1 LRLLGAHTGVW
12 EGGPAQGS
20 ASCKEILCSPFL
32 GVGGM
37 QLAAGEVLS
46 LWQKQS
52 EQLRAAMRATK
63 PQAAGSGGGASGWGG
78 GAQVE
83 EVGDSK

>member
-1 LRLLGAHTGVW
+1 
-12 EGGPAQGS
+12 
-20 ASCKEILCSPFL
+20 
-32 GVGGM
+32 M

-63 PQAAGSGGGASGWGG
+63 PQAAGSGGGASGWGA
-78 GAQVE
+78 GAQVD
-83 EVGDSK
+83 EVGDST